1 MLGLS
6 IAWSNID
13 LKKGQGGADFSLAF
27 VVSFYTLSYASHNFL
42 RPKSFPNN
50 CGDIKSVGLRP

>member
-27 VVSFYTLSYASHNFL
+27 AVSFHMLSYASHNFL
-42 RPKSFPNN
+42 CPRSIPSN
-50 CGDIKSVGLRP
+50 CGKLKSVGLRP